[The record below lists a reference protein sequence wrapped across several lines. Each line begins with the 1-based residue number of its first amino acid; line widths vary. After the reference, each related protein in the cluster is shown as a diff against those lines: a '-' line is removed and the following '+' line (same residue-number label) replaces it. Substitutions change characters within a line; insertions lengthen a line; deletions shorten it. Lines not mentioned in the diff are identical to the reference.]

1 MIKQFYAGLEETA
14 DFLIK
19 VIKDMELDDIVKIEK
34 VDVDG
39 ECEVIVETRFATGGA
54 IIPNISNLIF

>member
-1 MIKQFYAGLEETA
+1 MVKQFYAGLEETA

-19 VIKDMELDDIVKIEK
+19 VIKDMGLEDIVRVEK

-39 ECEVIVETRFATGGA
+39 ECEVIVETKLATGGA